1 MKEIF
6 LKIDKANYHHISY
19 GFFTRVGGFSKNNY
33 SSLNC
38 NSSSGDNP
46 QIVKKNIEVAMDL
59 LSLKNKKLKLPNQ
72 IHSNI
77 IEEINN
83 KNLNKEIKADGLIT
97 NDFSIAIGILT
108 ADCTPIFIFDKSKS
122 FICCLHV
129 GWKGCLMNIVK
140 NSIKLIHKYNHNI
153 DDIIVII
160 GPCLSKENFEVS
172 LNFKEKFIKSD
183 PYYKKFFKKNYPDKD
198 LFDMRGLIN
207 FQYKILGITNIFN
220 VNENT
225 YLNNELFFSHRRAT
239 HEKLSGTGRMIN
251 IISFR

>member
-1 MKEIF
+1 VKEDF
-6 LKIDKANYHHISY
+6 LKINEVKYPHINY

-38 NSSSGDNP
+38 NLSNGDKP
-46 QIVKKNIEVAMDL
+46 QIVKKNIQFAMDL
-59 LSLKNKKLKLPNQ
+59 LSLKNKKLKLPKQ

-83 KNLNKEIKADGLIT
+83 KNLNKEIEADGLIT
-97 NDFSIAIGILT
+97 NDFSIALGILT

-129 GWKGCLMNIVK
+129 GWKGCLKDIVK
-140 NSIKLIHKYNHNI
+140 NSMKLISKYNQNI
-153 DDIIVII
+153 DNIITII
-160 GPCLSKENFEVS
+160 GPCLAKENFDVS
-172 LNFKEKFIKSD
+172 INFKDIFIKSD
-183 PYYKKFFKKNYPDKD
+183 QNYKKFFTKKNHYKD

-207 FQYKILGITNIFN
+207 FQFKKLGLTNIFN
-220 VNENT
+220 LNKNT
-225 YLNNELFFSHRRAT
+225 YLNNELFFSHRRAK
-239 HEKLSGTGRMIN
+239 HEELSETGRMIN

>member
-1 MKEIF
+1 VKKVF
-6 LKIDKANYHHISY
+6 LKINEENYHHISY
-19 GFFTRVGGFSKNNY
+19 GFFTRIGGFSKNNY

-38 NSSSGDNP
+38 NLSSGDNP
-46 QIVKKNIEVAMDL
+46 KIVKKNIQFAMDL
-59 LSLKNKKLKLPNQ
+59 LSLKNKKLKLPKQ

-83 KNLNKEIKADGLIT
+83 QNLNKEIKADGLIT
-97 NDFSIAIGILT
+97 NNFSIALGILT

-140 NSIKLIHKYNHNI
+140 NSMKLILKYNQNI
-153 DDIIVII
+153 NDIVAII
-160 GPCLSKENFEVS
+160 GPCLAKENFEVS
-172 LNFKEKFIKSD
+172 INFKNDFIKSD
-183 PYYKKFFKKNYPDKD
+183 SNYDKFFTKKNSDKD
-198 LFDMRGLIN
+198 LFDMRNLIN
-207 FQYKILGITNIFN
+207 FQFKILGITNIFN

-225 YLNNELFFSHRRAT
+225 YLYNELFFSHRRAT

>member
-1 MKEIF
+1 MKEDF
-6 LKIDKANYHHISY
+6 LKINKVNYTHVNY

-38 NSSSGDNP
+38 NLSSEDKP
-46 QIVKKNIEVAMDL
+46 QIVKKNIQFAMDL
-59 LSLKNKKLKLPNQ
+59 LSLKNKKLKLPKQ

-83 KNLNKEIKADGLIT
+83 KNLNKEIEADGLIT
-97 NDFSIAIGILT
+97 NDFSIALGILT

-129 GWKGCLMNIVK
+129 GWKGCLMDIVN
-140 NSIKLIHKYNHNI
+140 NSMKLISKYNQNTANI
-153 DDIIVII
+153 IAII
-160 GPCLSKENFEVS
+160 GPCLAKENFDVS
-172 LNFKEKFIKSD
+172 INFKDIFIKSD
-183 PYYKKFFKKNYPDKD
+183 QNYKKFFTKKNHYKD

-207 FQYKILGITNIFN
+207 FQFKKLGLTNIFN
-220 VNENT
+220 LNENT

>member
-1 MKEIF
+1 MKEFF
-6 LKIDKANYHHISY
+6 LKINETNYHHISY
-19 GFFTRVGGFSKNNY
+19 CFFTRLGGFSKNNY

-38 NSSSGDNP
+38 NLSSGDKP
-46 QIVKKNIEVAMDL
+46 QIVKKNIQFAMDL
-59 LSLKNKKLKLPNQ
+59 LSLKNKKLKLPKQ

-83 KNLNKEIKADGLIT
+83 KNLNKEIEADGLIT
-97 NDFSIAIGILT
+97 NDFSIALGILT

-140 NSIKLIHKYNHNI
+140 NSMKLISKYNQNI
-153 DDIIVII
+153 NNIIAII
-160 GPCLSKENFEVS
+160 GPCLAKENFDVS
-172 LNFKEKFIKSD
+172 LSFKDSFIKSEQN
-183 PYYKKFFKKNYPDKD
+183 YKKFFTKKNNHKD

-207 FQYKILGITNIFN
+207 FQFKMLGLTNIFN
-220 VNENT
+220 LNENT

-239 HEKLSGTGRMIN
+239 HEKLSETGRMIN